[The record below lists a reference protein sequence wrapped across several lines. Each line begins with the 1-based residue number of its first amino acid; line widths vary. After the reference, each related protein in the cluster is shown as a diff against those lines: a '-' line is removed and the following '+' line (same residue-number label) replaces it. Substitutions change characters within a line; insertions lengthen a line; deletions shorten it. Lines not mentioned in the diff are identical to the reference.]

1 MENKLSNKIIKF
13 FVHLIIFYQKFV
25 SFFMVKRCR
34 FYPSCSEYAKLVLIK
49 NGFLKGFFLIIKR
62 LIKCHPYL

>member
-1 MENKLSNKIIKF
+1 MFYLFNSFLSKIC
-13 FVHLIIFYQKFV
+13 Y
-25 SFFMVKRCR
+25 FFMVKRCC

-49 NGFLKGFFLIIKR
+49 NGFLTDFFLIIKR